1 MPSVRIKFR
10 QLGVFVCLLFA
21 GLLLPGFLSFSPTEI
36 QAQTAA
42 PTKPQPPATILL
54 IRHAEKLT
62 DGRIDLSPTGFERAK
77 LLPKVFSPAAA
88 RPDLPTPQ
96 VLFATHLSEHSN
108 RPVQTVTR

>member
-1 MPSVRIKFR
+1 MPSIRTKIR
-10 QLGVFVCLLFA
+10 LLGVFLL
-21 GLLLPGFLSFSPTEI
+21 LLLPGFLLLGLLSFSPTAI
-36 QAQTAA
+36 HAQAAA

-62 DGRIDLSPTGFERAK
+62 DGRIHLSPHRIQPARP
-77 LLPKVFSPAAA
+77 LPKVFSPAGA

-108 RPVQTVTR
+108 AQCRL